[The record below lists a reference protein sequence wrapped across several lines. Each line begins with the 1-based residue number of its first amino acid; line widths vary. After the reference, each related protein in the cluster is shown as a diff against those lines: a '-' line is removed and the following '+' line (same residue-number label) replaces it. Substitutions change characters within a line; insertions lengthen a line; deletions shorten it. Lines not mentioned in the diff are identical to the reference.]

1 MSLGHS
7 MLLPQIY
14 IVGTFIANSLWH
26 YCTNVK
32 VEMDNYSGNWSKYS
46 YLVIYAQLCVSI

>member
-14 IVGTFIANSLWH
+14 IFGTFIANSLWH

-46 YLVIYAQLCVSI
+46 YLVIYAQLSVSI